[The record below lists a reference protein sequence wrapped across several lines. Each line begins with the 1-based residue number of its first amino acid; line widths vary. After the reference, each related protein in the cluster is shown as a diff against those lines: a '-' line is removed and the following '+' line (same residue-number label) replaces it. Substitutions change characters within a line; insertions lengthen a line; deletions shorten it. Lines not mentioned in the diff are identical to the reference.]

1 MKKKILSMLLAV
13 TLLAGGTVFT
23 LGADKADAS
32 TRSNFGQI
40 CSMFTDYI
48 NKYLQNSCQS
58 GGQNQKPDSGDQEG
72 GQTQK
77 PGTGDQ
83 DYNPGSGESDQQ
95 GSLNQSSKAAQV
107 LSIVNSER
115 SQAGLGNL
123 SLDSQLN
130 KLAQMKA
137 EDMAENGYF
146 SHTSPTYGSAFD
158 MMNQYGFSYRTAGE
172 NIAKGQKTASSVM
185 SAWMNSQG
193 HRANILGS
201 GYTKLGVGYAV
212 DSGGTAYWVQMFAG

>member
-1 MKKKILSMLLAV
+1 MCIRES
-13 TLLAGGTVFT
+13 
-23 LGADKADAS
+23 
-32 TRSNFGQI
+32 
-40 CSMFTDYI
+40 
-48 NKYLQNSCQS
+48 
-58 GGQNQKPDSGDQEG
+58 
-72 GQTQK
+72 
-77 PGTGDQ
+77 GTGDQ
-83 DYNPGSGESDQQ
+83 YYNPGLGESDQQ

-185 SAWMNSQG
+185 SAWTVS
-193 HRANILGS
+193 
-201 GYTKLGVGYAV
+201 YTHLKTKVENMTIFFQC
-212 DSGGTAYWVQMFAG
+212 TAAEVI

>member
-1 MKKKILSMLLAV
+1 MRIAV
-13 TLLAGGTVFT
+13 TYEDGQIFQHFGHTQQFKLYTVEN
-23 LGADKADAS
+23 GQVAS
-32 TRSNFGQI
+32 TVLI
-40 CSMFTDYI
+40 PAVE
-48 NKYLQNSCQS
+48 S
-58 GGQNQKPDSGDQEG
+58 GHGA
-72 GQTQK
+72 
-77 PGTGDQ
+77 
-83 DYNPGSGESDQQ
+83 
-95 GSLNQSSKAAQV
+95 LAA
-107 LSIVNSER
+107 L
-115 SQAGLGNL
+115 
-123 SLDSQLN
+123 
-130 KLAQMKA
+130 LAQMKA

>member
-23 LGADKADAS
+23 LGADKAAAS

-83 DYNPGSGESDQQ
+83 DYNPGLGESDQQ

-107 LSIVNSER
+107 LRIVNS
-115 SQAGLGNL
+115 
-123 SLDSQLN
+123 
-130 KLAQMKA
+130 
-137 EDMAENGYF
+137 
-146 SHTSPTYGSAFD
+146 
-158 MMNQYGFSYRTAGE
+158 
-172 NIAKGQKTASSVM
+172 
-185 SAWMNSQG
+185 
-193 HRANILGS
+193 
-201 GYTKLGVGYAV
+201 
-212 DSGGTAYWVQMFAG
+212 

>member
-58 GGQNQKPDSGDQEG
+58 GGQNQKPDSGDQ
-72 GQTQK
+72 
-77 PGTGDQ
+77 
-83 DYNPGSGESDQQ
+83 DYNQGSGESDQQ